1 MLTERAKKL
10 EPYIYDLDIG
20 ESCYLLALVSA
31 IELFRMKCIES
42 DELYKKQKDLENM
55 LLKYYQHRE
64 IDDIQQKDLENML
77 LKYYQHREIDDIHIR
92 IANRYSPV
100 MTDAEKTGCPICQKL
115 VRIFDGREK

>member
-1 MLTERAKKL
+1 MSNFDKRNYSERVSMLTQRAKENSL
-10 EPYIYDLDIG
+10 HTSDLDIG
-20 ESCYLLALVSA
+20 ESCYLLSLISA

-64 IDDIQQKDLENML
+64 IDDI
-77 LKYYQHREIDDIHIR
+77 HIR

-100 MTDAEKTGCPICQKL
+100 MTEAEKNGCPICQKL